1 MSRPSFSSSSSRW
14 TSPSMNDATLRRPLV
29 SSVSET
35 SKTAVCACSTMIA
48 GSPSPLRT
56 AVWIS
61 YVACRRRRIFAMPAT
76 IWAWRGSAA
85 TSVTAWVSCR
95 IASRP
100 PASSSVPVRRSCST
114 TVMAST
120 GWFSA

>member
-1 MSRPSFSSSSSRW
+1 
-14 TSPSMNDATLRRPLV
+14 MNDATLRRPFV

-48 GSPSPLRT
+48 GSASPFRT

-61 YVACRRRRIFAMPAT
+61 YVACSRRRIFDMPPT
-76 IWAWRGSAA
+76 IWACRGSAA
-85 TSVTAWVSCR
+85 TSVTAEVSWST
-95 IASRP
+95 ASRP

-114 TVMAST
+114 TVIAST